1 MDAGNSRCSPRRP
14 CVTRMNVLRVGATQ
28 LYPASML
35 AELTVQLAA
44 VPERAWP
51 RFTALHAAPDAL
63 PHPLRHAA
71 CVSSISVLATGCG
84 WVLRPGATSAGVVL
98 HALAALVA
106 YLGGAAVAIE
116 LSPVCI
122 VAPDAAPQAISRFTS
137 GAVLPVAVSGI
148 GNLVP
153 FLPMSF
159 VLALAGA
166 AASVHSG
173 WIGASAM
180 LALEGQP
187 RKRAAAYPAGMAVGL
202 VLLATLARTV
212 LPT

>member
-1 MDAGNSRCSPRRP
+1 
-14 CVTRMNVLRVGATQ
+14 MNVLRVGGTQ
-28 LYPASML
+28 LYSASML

-44 VPERAWP
+44 LPERAWP
-51 RFTALHAAPDAL
+51 RFSALHAAPEAL
-63 PHPLRHAA
+63 PHPLRHVA

-84 WVLRPGATSAGVVL
+84 WVLRPGATLAGVVL
-98 HALAALVA
+98 HALAAVVG

-116 LSPVCI
+116 LSAVCI
-122 VAPDAAPQAISRFTS
+122 AAPDASPPTISRFAS

-148 GNLVP
+148 GNLIP
-153 FLPMSF
+153 FLPMSL
-159 VLALAGA
+159 VLAFLGA

-180 LALEGQP
+180 LALEGKP
-187 RKRAAAYPAGMAVGL
+187 RKRAAAYPAGVAVGL

>member
-1 MDAGNSRCSPRRP
+1 
-14 CVTRMNVLRVGATQ
+14 
-28 LYPASML
+28 ML

-44 VPERAWP
+44 VPGRAWP
-51 RFTALHAAPDAL
+51 RFKALHAAPDAL
-63 PHPLRHAA
+63 PHPLRHVASA
-71 CVSSISVLATGCG
+71 SSFSALATGMG
-84 WVLRPGATSAGVVL
+84 WTFRPGATTAGVVL
-98 HALAALVA
+98 HALTALVA
-106 YLGGAAVAIE
+106 YLGGTALAVE
-116 LSPVCI
+116 LSRVCI
-122 VAPDAAPQAISRFTS
+122 VAPEATPEAIARFTS

-148 GNLVP
+148 GNLIP
-153 FLPMSF
+153 SLPWSF

-173 WIGASAM
+173 WIGAGAM

-212 LPT
+212 LPR